1 MDVNKSLEIEIL
13 SPEGLIYKGSASEV
27 VIPTLE
33 GEIGVLPGHIPL
45 IAEVSEGEITVTP
58 GSKAVAFAVIGG
70 FLEVLENKVSVLA
83 DYAVRSD
90 EIESLKAEEARR
102 RAETLLKE
110 KHGRR
115 EFAYLER
122 DLRKSLMELK
132 ISQKYRKKR

>member
-45 IAEVSEGEITVTP
+45 IAEVSEGEITVNP